1 MAILLSKHA
10 TGAVASPVP
19 AGAELV
25 CTTATYTLTADMG
38 TADVIQMMDLPANCV
53 PVDLILTFPALGGSG
68 SVAVGLGDGSTVTTT
83 WLGTTAVA
91 TAGSA
96 RADAAGLRTMATTV
110 PSATANRPVYIDIIA
125 DTTAASGTITL
136 TLFYARAA

>member
-25 CTTATYTLTADMG
+25 CTTATFALTADMG

-53 PVDLILTFPALGGSG
+53 PVDLILTFPALGAGT
-68 SVAVGLGDGSTVTTT
+68 VAVGLGDGSTVTTT
-83 WLGTTAVA
+83 WLGSTAV
-91 TAGSA
+91 TSAGSA

-110 PSATANRPVYIDIIA
+110 PSATENRPVYIDVLT
-125 DTTAASGTITL
+125 DTTATSGTVTL